1 MDVVVSVGPGLLDQ
15 VFSHLAVLR
24 DLLLELF
31 HGKPCI
37 DQRCGVEAVFS
48 YLCGRIGE
56 DVRNLSLHARSG
68 VDQHVALL
76 L

>member
-1 MDVVVSVGPGLLDQ
+1 MVVSIGPGLLDQ
-15 VFSHLAVLR
+15 VFGHLAVLR
-24 DLLLELF
+24 DLLLEFF
-31 HGKPCI
+31 HGETRI

-48 YLCGRIGE
+48 NFSGRVGE
-56 DVRNLSLHARSG
+56 DIRNLSLHACSG